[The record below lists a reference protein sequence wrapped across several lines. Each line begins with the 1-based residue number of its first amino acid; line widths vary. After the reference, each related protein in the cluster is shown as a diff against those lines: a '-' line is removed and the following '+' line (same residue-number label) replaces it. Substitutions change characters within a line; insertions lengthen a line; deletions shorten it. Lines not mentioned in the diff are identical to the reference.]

1 MRLGSDFT
9 WFLAMYSAAGC
20 ARGVREDS
28 DEGPKRGDF
37 FGSAET
43 DVSGAAPE
51 SYSAAHSA
59 RPENVN
65 ARPTI
70 SVLKVPNAKAVQPK
84 RT

>member
-43 DVSGAAPE
+43 DVSVAQFLE
-51 SYSAAHSA
+51 QHQ
-59 RPENVN
+59 N
-65 ARPTI
+65 PTLLL
-70 SVLKVPNAKAVQPK
+70 SVFDLKMSTPDQ
-84 RT
+84 RFQC